1 MKNNLNSDIIS
12 GIVSYQIVVKQSMNS
27 RFRKLILQIIAGIVA
42 IWLAKEFIQGIEFTG
57 TEFLK
62 DLLLTGFLL
71 GLINAF
77 IKPILNLI
85 TLPLRIIT
93 LGLFSILINIGIVWA
108 IDIFF
113 VNLNFVGL
121 LPLFWT
127 AIIVWA
133 SSLIASRV

>member
-1 MKNNLNSDIIS
+1 MFLVLLVI
-12 GIVSYQIVVKQSMNS
+12 KQSMKS
-27 RFRKLILQIIAGIVA
+27 RFRKLILQIIAGIVS
-42 IWLAKEFIQGIEFTG
+42 IWLAKELVPGIEFTG
-57 TEFLK
+57 FIK
-62 DLLLTGFLL
+62 DLLLAGLLL

-93 LGLFSILINIGIVWA
+93 LGLFGLLINMGIVWA

-113 VNLNFVGL
+113 TNLNFVGL

-133 SSLIASRV
+133 SSLIANRI

>member
-1 MKNNLNSDIIS
+1 
-12 GIVSYQIVVKQSMNS
+12 MNS

-42 IWLAKEFIQGIEFTG
+42 IWLAKEFVPGIEFTG
-57 TEFLK
+57 FLK
-62 DLLLTGFLL
+62 DLLMAGLLL

-93 LGLFSILINIGIVWA
+93 LGLFGLLINMGIVWV

-113 VNLNFVGL
+113 INLNFVGL

-127 AIIVWA
+127 AILAWA
-133 SSLIASRV
+133 LSLIANRI